1 MIENTNEQESRHQ
14 IVKIISIPSLLPI
27 EGWVPFENQRTKMEC
42 SCRRKLG
49 TFLNCKKKNKNNE
62 NIYNTSN
69 KTAQR
74 ILYIYKLRA

>member
-1 MIENTNEQESRHQ
+1 M
-14 IVKIISIPSLLPI
+14 
-27 EGWVPFENQRTKMEC
+27 PFENQRTKMEC

-49 TFLNCKKKNKNNE
+49 TFRNCKKKNKNNE

-74 ILYIYKLRA
+74 ILYIYINLELEPCLNQEQDEALFKKRAF